1 MLASDFVDCPESRG
15 GIICISFPKKS
26 QLKCFLINP
35 KIHNIEGV
43 FTYSTMR
50 RAFDSCLSLLC
61 VILLFSG
68 LAYPAYQD
76 FSPNHLHPRV
86 RIFLRGVEREG

>member
-1 MLASDFVDCPESRG
+1 MLASGFVDCPESRG
-15 GIICISFPKKS
+15 GIICICFLKKS

-35 KIHNIEGV
+35 KIHSIEGV

-50 RAFDSCLSLLC
+50 RAFDRFFSLLC
-61 VILLFSG
+61 VLLFSG